1 MSFRSF
7 FFPQA
12 IPTPDSEF
20 TAHQC
25 QTMADAQAC
34 SEARSVCKVLS
45 NSYTFNTSQN
55 KALRAAVGSDK
66 ASYLFNRF
74 GRMLG
79 WTTLKD
85 AQKYYDANKGTK
97 GGTY

>member
-34 SEARSVCKVLS
+34 SEARNVCKVLS
-45 NSYTFNTSQN
+45 NPYTHNTSQN
-55 KALRAAVGSDK
+55 KALRATVGNDQ
-66 ASYLFNRF
+66 ASYLFSRF
-74 GRMLG
+74 AGMLG

-85 AQKYYDANKGTK
+85 AQKYYDNNKGSK
-97 GGTY
+97 GGWR